1 MHNLTPHHHYH
12 LILDDIGQPLDSFK
26 CSQDMVGAVCA
37 ALTRKFFLDRVDV
50 YLSESCT
57 PVAHESAYKCG
68 ILYRDIS
75 PKNILITSDNKFS
88 GGLLI
93 DWDLCKD
100 MNSQVDE
107 PRRTAHTVS
116 IKICHTLGTHEL
128 DLGHVAV
135 HVELGITDLSS
146 SSRSTNNHP

>member
-1 MHNLTPHHHYH
+1 
-12 LILDDIGQPLDSFK
+12 
-26 CSQDMVGAVCA
+26 
-37 ALTRKFFLDRVDV
+37 VDV

-68 ILYRDIS
+68 ILHRDIS
-75 PKNILITSDNKFS
+75 PGNILITSDNKFD

-100 MNSQVDE
+100 MNSQVDG
-107 PRRTAHTVS
+107 PRRAACIVS
-116 IKICHTLGTHEL
+116 IKICHMLGTHEL

-135 HVELGITDLSS
+135 HGC
-146 SSRSTNNHP
+146 